1 MINRDTPGMIGVAS
15 QAIGSQK
22 INIASYLNESNGDIG
37 YNIID
42 LEKAIPDD
50 VAGRIKAHPDV
61 IRTRVIRY
69 KE

>member
-1 MINRDTPGMIGVAS
+1 MDLSRING
-15 QAIGSQK
+15 GS
-22 INIASYLNESNGDIG
+22 NVGGLFSGFT